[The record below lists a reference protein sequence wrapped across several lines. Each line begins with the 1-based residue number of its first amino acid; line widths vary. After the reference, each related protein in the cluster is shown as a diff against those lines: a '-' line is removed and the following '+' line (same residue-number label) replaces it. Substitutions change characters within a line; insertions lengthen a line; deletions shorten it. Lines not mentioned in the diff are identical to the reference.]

1 MKLSVQLQHTYDFC
15 TSIYNLSAKKM
26 SEAINLDD
34 SIDTTHR
41 TGEGQVSATAT
52 SREDDLQCSLA
63 WSSACSHNAIFREC
77 YHLLAFS
84 FNRTKTPITYVT
96 ML

>member
-1 MKLSVQLQHTYDFC
+1 
-15 TSIYNLSAKKM
+15 M

-52 SREDDLQCSLA
+52 SREDVLQCSLA